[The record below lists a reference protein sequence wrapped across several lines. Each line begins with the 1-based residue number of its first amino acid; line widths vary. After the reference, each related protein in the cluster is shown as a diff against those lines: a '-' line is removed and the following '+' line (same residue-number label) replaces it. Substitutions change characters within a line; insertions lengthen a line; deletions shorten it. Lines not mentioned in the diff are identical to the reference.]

1 MPENFEERD
10 LSEHPGASDSALP
23 AADLELQNTQGIPTD
38 SLDALRDRELHGV
51 DGAYGEDE
59 QDPAMQAVIEAGG
72 GVSEGFEQSEA
83 LLVEHATV
91 DTHGTSEILFD
102 AIDEDVEE
110 EEDDDLYGE
119 ADSEKSTET
128 DDEDAGWDDEEAED
142 EDVDELD

>member
-10 LSEHPGASDSALP
+10 LSGHPGASDSALP
-23 AADLELQNTQGIPTD
+23 ADDLELQNTQGVPTD

-102 AIDEDVEE
+102 AIDEDGDE

-119 ADSEKSTET
+119 GDEEKSAELTEDVADWDDAEDEE
-128 DDEDAGWDDEEAED
+128 DDED
-142 EDVDELD
+142 ELD

>member
-10 LSEHPGASDSALP
+10 LSSHPGASDSALP
-23 AADLELQNTQGIPTD
+23 ADDLELQNTQGVPTD

-51 DGAYGEDE
+51 DGAYGEDD

-83 LLVEHATV
+83 LLVEHATI

-102 AIDEDVEE
+102 AIDEDAED
-110 EEDDDLYGE
+110 EDDDLYGE
-119 ADSEKSTET
+119 ADEEKSSEL
-128 DDEDAGWDDEEAED
+128 EGENVIAWDAED
-142 EDVDELD
+142 EDDEDEDLD